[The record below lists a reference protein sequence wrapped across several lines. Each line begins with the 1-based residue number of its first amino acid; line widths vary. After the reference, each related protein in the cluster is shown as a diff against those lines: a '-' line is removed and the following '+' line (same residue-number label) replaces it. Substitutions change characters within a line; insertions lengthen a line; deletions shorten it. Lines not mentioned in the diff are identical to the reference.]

1 MSLLNQLS
9 SLHGYRRT
17 NACSRRSPEE
27 PYPQSPPNL
36 VQPFAPPPG
45 GRPYGYGFPREGA
58 HNPAGRPIAGAVR
71 TKGIELKYR
80 VTDLRPQGEDSFD
93 VIIENGRS
101 PEDAAQQ
108 ALGLEVVRSGAKADL
123 VACVYWERIG
133 QEELS
138 VLLYRKTQ

>member
-1 MSLLNQLS
+1 L
-9 SLHGYRRT
+9 R
-17 NACSRRSPEE
+17 
-27 PYPQSPPNL
+27 
-36 VQPFAPPPG
+36 
-45 GRPYGYGFPREGA
+45 
-58 HNPAGRPIAGAVR
+58 
-71 TKGIELKYR
+71 YR

-93 VIIENGRS
+93 VIIENTRS

-108 ALGLEVVRSGAKADL
+108 ALGLEVVRSGATADL